1 MILFGS
7 SGLRFT
13 QNFDG
18 STVIHTL
25 SAVNASYIAPV
36 PSVDGLPGMAGAL
49 NE

>member
-18 STVIHTL
+18 STVIHTFM
-25 SAVNASYIAPV
+25 VVDASYIAPV
-36 PSVDGLPGMAGAL
+36 LSVDGLPVWPAP
-49 NE
+49 